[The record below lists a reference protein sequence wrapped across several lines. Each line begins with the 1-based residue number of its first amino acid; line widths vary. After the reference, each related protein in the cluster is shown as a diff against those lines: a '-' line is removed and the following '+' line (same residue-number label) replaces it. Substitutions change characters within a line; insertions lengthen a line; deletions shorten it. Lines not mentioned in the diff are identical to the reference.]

1 MGSQGGEWFQGYQG
15 EKGLR
20 SERGLGVGVG
30 GRRGKGSGGGGG
42 SGLGE
47 GRRRACHKTEK
58 RRRHDKTT

>member
-30 GRRGKGSGGGGG
+30 GRRGKGSGGGG